1 MRVGSASGFLTSMAD
16 RPVAASKSPP
26 ADRQELQASHAMAAS
41 RQTPDLIGSS
51 PFVLRIH
58 DAHSGPRGLAQ
69 SGNQPLAFRGSY
81 FAGSSHVRVA
91 GFAPTS
97 IPPSLGSQTQV
108 QRWNSLLAMRIRSS
122 TSVRRSLTQP
132 PYRLVYCQ
140 TS

>member
-1 MRVGSASGFLTSMAD
+1 MAD
-16 RPVAASKSPP
+16 RSAAATKSPP
-26 ADRQELQASHAMAAS
+26 AGREEVQDSHAMAAC
-41 RQTPDLIGSS
+41 RQTPDLIGPST
-51 PFVLRIH
+51 FVFRIH

-91 GFAPTS
+91 GFVPTS

-108 QRWNSLLAMRIRSS
+108 QRWNSLLAMWIRSS

-132 PYRLVYCQ
+132 LY
-140 TS
+140 